1 MNKNDYNSM
10 VDNARRRLNRDHSCN
25 FQFIN
30 LSPIGGWDDATSW
43 SAQASYITE
52 IAGASATVTSTAEHA
67 DPQAAMDAALAGLP
81 AALNRRRR
89 MRVDEI
95 RAEAHTLDQRAI
107 DLRSVADAL
116 ERSIA

>member
-1 MNKNDYNSM
+1 MNRSDYNTLIGK
-10 VDNARRRLNRDHSCN
+10 ARRRLAREFRGD
-25 FQFIN
+25 FQFVK

-43 SAQASYITE
+43 SAQASYVTE
-52 IAGASATVTSTAEHA
+52 IAGASATVSSTAEHA
-67 DPQAAMDAALAGLP
+67 DPQAAMDAAFAGLP

-95 RAEAHTLDQRAI
+95 RSDALSLEQKAV
-107 DLRSVADAL
+107 DLRTVADAL